1 MINAILQGIMSLIIG
16 LVSILLAPIDLA
28 ISAALPDLSSAISA
42 VGSYF
47 SLALQNIGFA
57 ISVTGLSS
65 TAISIIVLYYTFK
78 LTVPLTFY
86 LVKLAIKWYD
96 KIKP

>member
-16 LVSILLAPIDLA
+16 LVSILLAPVDLA

-78 LTVPLTFY
+78 LTLPVTFY

>member
-78 LTVPLTFY
+78 LTLPVTFY

>member
-1 MINAILQGIMSLIIG
+1 MINAILQGVMSLIIG

-28 ISAALPDLSSAISA
+28 ISAALPDLSSAISS

-78 LTVPLTFY
+78 LTLPVTFY

>member
-1 MINAILQGIMSLIIG
+1 MINAILQGIMSLLIG

-78 LTVPLTFY
+78 LTLPVTFY

>member
-16 LVSILLAPIDLA
+16 LVSVLLAPIDLA
-28 ISAALPDLSSAISA
+28 VSAALPDLSSAINA

-47 SLALQNIGFA
+47 NLALQNIGFA
-57 ISVTGLSS
+57 ISLTGLSS
-65 TAISIIVLYYTFK
+65 TAISIIILYYTFK
-78 LTVPLTFY
+78 LTLPVTFY
-86 LVKLAIKWYD
+86 LIKLAIKWYD

>member
-78 LTVPLTFY
+78 LTLPLTFY

>member
-16 LVSILLAPIDLA
+16 LVSVLLAPIDLA
-28 ISAALPDLSSAISA
+28 ISAALPDLSNAISA

-47 SLALQNIGFA
+47 NLALQNIGFA
-57 ISVTGLSS
+57 ISLTGLSN
-65 TAISIIVLYYTFK
+65 TAISIIILYYTFK
-78 LTVPLTFY
+78 LTLPVTFY
-86 LVKLAIKWYD
+86 LIKLAIKWYD